1 MARILHP
8 AVARFLAF
16 TGTTLEE
23 QAFAA
28 LPASNVPERLTTA
41 DELVQRE
48 LLNQRDR
55 RPSMAPLTGYTI
67 DESGSERH
75 KQFGVNFHF
84 ADGIVQRFAPHTN

>member
-28 LPASNVPERLTTA
+28 LPASHVPERLTTA
-41 DELVQRE
+41 KQLAERERLRVRDCRPASPLIRHELV
-48 LLNQRDR
+48 
-55 RPSMAPLTGYTI
+55 
-67 DESGSERH
+67 ESGSDRH
-75 KQFGVNFHF
+75 KQFGVNFRF
-84 ADGIVQRFAPHTN
+84 ADGTVQRFAPHTN

>member
-28 LPASNVPERLTTA
+28 LPAHRMPPRLTTA
-41 DELVQRE
+41 EQLAEAER
-48 LLNQRDR
+48 LNQRDR
-55 RPSMAPLTGYTI
+55 RPALAPLLRHEI
-67 DESGSERH
+67 VSDGSERH
-75 KQFGVNFHF
+75 KRFGVTFHF
-84 ADGIVQRFAPHTN
+84 ADGTTQVFAPHQA

>member
-28 LPASNVPERLTTA
+28 LPASRVPPRLTTA
-41 DELVQRE
+41 EQLVEAER
-48 LLNQRDR
+48 LNQRDR
-55 RPSMAPLTGYTI
+55 RPAQAPLLGYEFT
-67 DESGSERH
+67 EHGSGRH
-75 KQFGVNFHF
+75 RQFGITFRF
-84 ADGIVQRFAPHTN
+84 ADGTVQRFAPHTN